1 MASDNEAA
9 AQDEIARAIS
19 QQDYE
24 AQTAE
29 ARARIQ
35 YQIDY
40 SQTLLNAL
48 MVGNGGSIIALLT
61 FIGNTGSKVEPAKMQ
76 SAFILYA
83 AGLALVFVAYMAA
96 FFSQFFM
103 YNAAQYMAWFAQ
115 ARAQGGSAD
124 YDVAGQVRWG
134 NVSIAIG
141 VFAALFSLGAFVWGS
156 VSALK
161 ALT

>member
-1 MASDNEAA
+1 MASSNEAA
-9 AQDEIARAIS
+9 VQDEIDRAINR
-19 QQDYE
+19 QDYE

-29 ARARIQ
+29 ALARIQ
-35 YQIDY
+35 YQVDY

-76 SAFILYA
+76 SAFVFYA
-83 AGLALVFVAYMAA
+83 GGLALVFVAYMAA

-103 YNAAQYMAWFAQ
+103 YNAAQHMAWNAQ
-115 ARAQGGSAD
+115 ARAQGRTTD
-124 YDVAGQVRWG
+124 YNVIVEGRRG
-134 NVSIAIG
+134 NISIATG
-141 VFAALFSLGAFVWGS
+141 VVACLLSLAAFVAGS
-156 VSALK
+156 VSALN

>member
-1 MASDNEAA
+1 MAGDIDAA
-9 AQDEIARAIS
+9 VQEEIDRAINR
-19 QQDYE
+19 QDYE

-29 ARARIQ
+29 ALARIQ
-35 YQIDY
+35 YQVDY

-103 YNAAQYMAWFAQ
+103 YNAAQYMAWTAQ
-115 ARAQGGSAD
+115 ARAQGRTSD
-124 YDVAGQVRWG
+124 YDVEGQGRWG
-134 NVSIAIG
+134 NVAIAIG
-141 VFAALFSLGAFVWGS
+141 VFASLLSLGAFVWGS